1 MQPYFLPY
9 IGYFQLINLCD
20 KFVIY
25 DDIQFTKRGW
35 INRNRILAR
44 GQPLTV
50 TIPVA
55 KDSDFLD
62 ICRREVAG
70 DFKSGK
76 MMNIFRESYRG
87 APFWTEQEQ
96 MLGEIL
102 GSSDRNLFGFVANSL
117 RELVGRLEIDTELV
131 VSSTLDVDRRLVGQE
146 RVVATCQ
153 AIGAT
158 DYVNPIGGRELYTRS
173 YFAES
178 GIELS
183 FLKSKLTPYDQGGA
197 PWVEALSIID
207 GMMFVEP
214 EELRSRVVNDYVVC
228 SRTSAAE

>member
-1 MQPYFLPY
+1 MRVGIMQPYFLPY

-25 DDIQFTKRGW
+25 DDIQFMKRGW

-70 DFKSGK
+70 DFKSDK

-87 APFWTEQEQ
+87 APFWTKQEQ
-96 MLGEIL
+96 MLGEVL

-131 VSSTLDVDRRLVGQE
+131 VSSTLDVDPELAGQD

-173 YFAES
+173 YFAER

-207 GMMFVEP
+207 AMMFVEP
-214 EELRSRVVNDYVVC
+214 VELTERIHGDF
-228 SRTSAAE
+228 ELLG

>member
-1 MQPYFLPY
+1 MQPYFFPY

-44 GQPLTV
+44 GEPLTI

-62 ICRREVAG
+62 ICRREVSA
-70 DFKSGK
+70 DFKSAK
-76 MMNIFRESYRG
+76 MINIFRESYRG
-87 APFWTEQEQ
+87 APFWTKQEQ
-96 MLGEIL
+96 MLGEVL

-117 RELVGRLEIDTELV
+117 RELVCRLEIDTELV
-131 VSSTLDVDRRLVGQE
+131 VSSTLHVDPKLAGQE

-173 YFAES
+173 YFAEH

-207 GMMFVEP
+207 MMMFVDP
-214 EELRSRVVNDYVVC
+214 LQLGVRLRGDFEIVS
-228 SRTSAAE
+228 